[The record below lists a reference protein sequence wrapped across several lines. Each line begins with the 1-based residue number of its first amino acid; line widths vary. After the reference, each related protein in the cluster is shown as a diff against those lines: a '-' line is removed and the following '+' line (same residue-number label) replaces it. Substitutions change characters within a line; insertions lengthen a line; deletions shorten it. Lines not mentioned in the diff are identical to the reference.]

1 MEKEDLEKE
10 IKRQKET
17 AKKAIDN
24 SESFILLTNEDMVG
38 CASMLDT
45 CHIMFNSLRT
55 MFQEGVIPKY
65 LLNDFI
71 GFISADDA
79 NEYMKN
85 RTMEINKESE
95 E

>member
-1 MEKEDLEKE
+1 M
-10 IKRQKET
+10 
-17 AKKAIDN
+17 
-24 SESFILLTNEDMVG
+24 
-38 CASMLDT
+38 
-45 CHIMFNSLRT
+45 
-55 MFQEGVIPKY
+55 IPKY

>member
-1 MEKEDLEKE
+1 MEDKILEKRILE
-10 IKRQKET
+10 QKET
-17 AKKAIDN
+17 AKKVIED
-24 SESFILLTNEDMVG
+24 SKSFILLTNEDMVG

-45 CHIMFNSLRT
+45 CHIVFNSLRT
-55 MFQEGVIPKY
+55 MFQEGVLPKY

-79 NEYMKN
+79 NEYIKN
-85 RTMEINKESE
+85 RTIEIMEESE